1 MPGSWL
7 NHDSRPL
14 SDQWHE
20 LQRRGAVGLV
30 PITQENIF
38 RMRQEVNEIEARQ
51 APRDEVLLAAK
62 KEFTAV
68 VHTYRR
74 IWNEIT
80 EAQKQLGRHR
90 MDRVYN
96 LIFDMR
102 DVLEPVTP
110 PQDVLDAEY
119 GGHRKGHEDL
129 YRLRLPEF
137 ASVPEYSRALSRMND
152 LVFALTAK
160 QAAVA
165 TVSRWPNDH
174 PDAKANSCLLCWRAS
189 KRPSAPT
196 AKSTTCSASV
206 SLASKRRQ
214 SELQNTQNI
223 FAALNKKPLS
233 NGVNLNEKY
242 KKCRTSR
249 LGIGIL

>member
-30 PITQENIF
+30 PITQENLF
-38 RMRQEVNEIEARQ
+38 RMRQEVSEIEARQ
-51 APRDEVLLAAK
+51 APRDEALIAAK

-90 MDRVYN
+90 MDPVYT
-96 LIFDMR
+96 LIFDMQAA
-102 DVLEPVTP
+102 LQPVTP

-119 GGHRKGHEDL
+119 GRRKGSEDL
-129 YRLRLPEF
+129 YRLFVPEF
-137 ASVPEYSRALSRMND
+137 ASVQEYSRALSRMND

-165 TVSRWPNDH
+165 AVSRWH
-174 PDAKANSCLLCWRAS
+174 ATEPDSRIHQIA
-189 KRPSAPT
+189 
-196 AKSTTCSASV
+196 
-206 SLASKRRQ
+206 
-214 SELQNTQNI
+214 
-223 FAALNKKPLS
+223 AALIKRVDTIERATVRHLNAFSERLDNIEQQITRVSKSAKVVRRHWQKAKK
-233 NGVNLNEKY
+233 EKS
-242 KKCRTSR
+242 K
-249 LGIGIL
+249 